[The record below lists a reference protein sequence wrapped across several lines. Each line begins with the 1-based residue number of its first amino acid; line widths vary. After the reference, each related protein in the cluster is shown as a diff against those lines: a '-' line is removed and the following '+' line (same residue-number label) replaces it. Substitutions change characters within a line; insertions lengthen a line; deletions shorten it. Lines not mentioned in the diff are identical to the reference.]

1 VAVST
6 LKPEPI
12 PLQVKV
18 ILVGNEF
25 LHQLLY
31 EYDEDFKKLFKIK
44 VDFDEEMDR
53 NEDNTLK
60 LAQFISSFCRRE
72 NARILTGPGWQRWLS
87 TVRAWSAIRTSFPP
101 GLMILLRYFVNLR
114 HGSNRRKQS
123 GQSGAC
129 K

>member
-44 VDFDEEMDR
+44 VD
-53 NEDNTLK
+53 
-60 LAQFISSFCRRE
+60 
-72 NARILTGPGWQRWLS
+72 LTKRW
-87 TVRAWSAIRTSFPP
+87 TETKTIP
-101 GLMILLRYFVNLR
+101 
-114 HGSNRRKQS
+114 
-123 GQSGAC
+123 
-129 K
+129 